1 MLHFFVSSGG
11 ASEGNLSN
19 FCNILLQNAMKR
31 CSRENGFVLTLN
43 IAGSEN
49 FECKARRKIL
59 PKARSRAFY
68 HFEQKSHLRVL
79 DMEEKKHMFGGA
91 LSIQAQKHIRANRRS
106 VRKLAFWRV
115 KTRNYILLLS
125 GSAACASEVNSS
137 HSFTMLLENAME
149 IAHKEMFSTFFPH
162 AIYDEYRSFSQV
174 TFVKF
179 FCQRRHK

>member
-1 MLHFFVSSGG
+1 MLHFFVSAGG

-19 FCNILLQNAMKR
+19 FCSILLQNAMKR

-91 LSIQAQKHIRANRRS
+91 LSIQAQNHIRANRRS
-106 VRKLAFWRV
+106 VRKLACWRV
-115 KTRNYILLLS
+115 NTRNYMLLL
-125 GSAACASEVNSS
+125 CERRKRDRRIFERFVHHSS
-137 HSFTMLLENAME
+137 
-149 IAHKEMFSTFFPH
+149 
-162 AIYDEYRSFSQV
+162 
-174 TFVKF
+174 
-179 FCQRRHK
+179 